1 MAFLLPRLP
10 RNTALIDKNGYPTQ
24 AFQMW
29 WQTFAKNIESEV
41 GALAAADAANAAAAA
56 ANAAA
61 ASASSAATTANSAA
75 TAAQSTADAIQLEAE
90 LVNSY
95 VTGLTLGATDA
106 GASASISISA
116 HSRVYGNGTSVSVN
130 SGSLTGLS
138 YSTAYYI
145 YYDQVSRAGGAVTY
159 ASTTTAATS
168 AQTGNRHFVGVI
180 TTPAAAAGPTS
191 GYGVSPPGIGDVYIP

>member
-1 MAFLLPRLP
+1 
-10 RNTALIDKNGYPTQ
+10 
-24 AFQMW
+24 MW

-61 ASASSAATTANSAA
+61 ATATSAAAS
-75 TAAQSTADAIQLEAE
+75 AQSTADSIQTEAD

-95 VTGLTLGATDA
+95 VTGLTLSATDA
-106 GASASISISA
+106 GSNATISISA
-116 HSRVYGNGTSVSVN
+116 HSRVYGDGTTVSVN
-130 SGSLTGLS
+130 SGSLTGQS

-145 YYDQVSRAGGAVTY
+145 YYDQASRAGGAVTY

>member
-1 MAFLLPRLP
+1 MAFQLPRLP
-10 RNTALIDKNGYPTQ
+10 RTVQLVDGNGYPTQ
-24 AFQMW
+24 AFQIW
-29 WQTFAKNIESEV
+29 WKSFAAGIESEV

-61 ASASSAATTANSAA
+61 ATANAAATTAQ
-75 TAAQSTADAIQLEAE
+75 TTADAITTEAN

-116 HSRVYGNGTSVSVN
+116 HTRVYGDGTSVSVN
-130 SGSLTGLS
+130 SGNLTGLS

-145 YYDQVSRAGGAVTY
+145 YYDQASRAGGAVTY

-168 AQTGNRHFVGVI
+168 AQTGDRHFVGVI